1 VIHPPESVLL
11 LQDMAATPGELLRE
25 ALERADIT
33 PTELGKKLGY
43 TMPYQTVKRWID
55 GRGFNA
61 ENQRKAAL
69 ALELPSNYFEQPDMA
84 AARERHRLRIFAE
97 FLRTEIGQQTSPEE
111 RRILE
116 STRFP
121 DKMLPTV
128 HLYTAWALALQQ
140 KITFD
145 QVLEV
150 AAENESL
157 DRELEE
163 HRERNRPPSTPP
175 RPPKRG

>member
-1 VIHPPESVLL
+1 
-11 LQDMAATPGELLRE
+11 MA
-25 ALERADIT
+25 
-33 PTELGKKLGY
+33 
-43 TMPYQTVKRWID
+43 YQTVNRWIK
-55 GRGFNA
+55 GRGFNE
-61 ENQRKAAL
+61 ENQQRVAV
-69 ALELPSNYFEQPDMA
+69 ELGLPNTYFTQPDMA
-84 AARERHRLRIFAE
+84 AARERHRLNVFAE
-97 FLRTEIGQQTSPEE
+97 FLRTEIGQQTSAEE

-116 STRFP
+116 SARFP

-150 AAENESL
+150 AAENEAL

-163 HRERNRPPSTPP
+163 HRTSP
-175 RPPKRG
+175 RPTTPKKR